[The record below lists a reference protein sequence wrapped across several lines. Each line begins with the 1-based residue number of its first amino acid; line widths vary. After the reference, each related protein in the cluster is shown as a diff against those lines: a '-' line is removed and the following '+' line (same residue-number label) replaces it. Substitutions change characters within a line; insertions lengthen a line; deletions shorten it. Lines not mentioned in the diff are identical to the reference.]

1 MESTSKR
8 EREKDHIHLSVTLSA
23 LRTWSF
29 VCGVKYKKAKKHK
42 WTTEKK
48 SKKKLKKGI
57 ERAIKKITSEILIRT
72 RARTP
77 MAMADIEKGS
87 PNKR

>member
-1 MESTSKR
+1 M
-8 EREKDHIHLSVTLSA
+8 DN
-23 LRTWSF
+23 
-29 VCGVKYKKAKKHK
+29 G
-42 WTTEKK
+42 KK
-48 SKKKLKKGI
+48 SKKKLKKGR

-87 PNKR
+87 PNKRGSMWKWKEVPKSKALDSTFIKHYRL

>member
-1 MESTSKR
+1 M
-8 EREKDHIHLSVTLSA
+8 DN
-23 LRTWSF
+23 
-29 VCGVKYKKAKKHK
+29 GN
-42 WTTEKK
+42 K
-48 SKKKLKKGI
+48 SKKKLKKGR

-77 MAMADIEKGS
+77 MDMADIEKGS